1 MEGRAGAYYK
11 KLPKSPWSSPTFSD
25 FGDPGALP
33 PDPEILI
40 MIFMS
45 LALKLTIFS
54 KLFAGV
60 AEEMGTVLGQS
71 AFSPKLGG
79 VGGGL

>member
-1 MEGRAGAYYK
+1 M
-11 KLPKSPWSSPTFSD
+11 
-25 FGDPGALP
+25 P

-45 LALKLTIFS
+45 LALKLTISS

-60 AEEMGTVLGQS
+60 AEEWGTVLGLS
-71 AFSPKLGG
+71 AFSPNLGA